1 MEFAPSAKD
10 SLLTIFIFLIAVAQA
25 LTILL
30 TIRRERDVKELRE
43 IVDVQR
49 LHLAELMAWVSG
61 RNAARPRLPKPDT
74 VSEPKT
80 DNAKVSE
87 RPKEAMQSRATDG
100 EAAQTMK
107 LIDWQREM
115 VAGLRAALKRGAQPE
130 TGTTK
135 ASGPVTPKDLP
146 DAIRPDATE
155 NELKEQAERARENVT
170 SLHGTGPSKRIR

>member
-1 MEFAPSAKD
+1 MEFAPGAKD
-10 SLLTIFIFLIAVAQA
+10 SLLIIFIFLIAVAQA

-30 TIRRERDVKELRE
+30 TVRRERDVKELRA

-61 RNAARPRLPKPDT
+61 RNAAPPRLPKPDT

-87 RPKEAMQSRATDG
+87 RPKEAIRSRATDG

-115 VAGLRAALKRGAQPE
+115 VAGLRAGLKRAAQPE

-135 ASGPVTPKDLP
+135 APGPATQKDFP
-146 DAIRPDATE
+146 DAIRPE
-155 NELKEQAERARENVT
+155 NELKEQAVKARENVT